1 MAQSNDS
8 YVWMFAKSVV
18 VFLVFAW
25 LSYTAPKVFDQFHL
39 SQLVKLVGGIPT
51 PLKNMS
57 LSVGM
62 IIPNIWKN
70 QIHVPNHQPEYIYR
84 QFPGVY
90 IYIFSIYGRM
100 KNVTNH
106 QPENEETRG
115 WLRGRTHVRPA
126 AIRQWRGHRIRYP
139 GTKQ

>member
-70 QIHVPNHQPEYIYR
+70 QIHVPNHQPVFVNR
-84 QFPGVY
+84 MRLPNGSNLTMLKDLKDL
-90 IYIFSIYGRM
+90 FS
-100 KNVTNH
+100 
-106 QPENEETRG
+106 
-115 WLRGRTHVRPA
+115 WLSQLWVQLYWSPF
-126 AIRQWRGHRIRYP
+126 GHI
-139 GTKQ
+139 

>member
-70 QIHVPNHQPEYIYR
+70 QIHVPNHQPDSTANI
-84 QFPGVY
+84 VST
-90 IYIFSIYGRM
+90 IF
-100 KNVTNH
+100 
-106 QPENEETRG
+106 
-115 WLRGRTHVRPA
+115 VRAMMPPIPA
-126 AIRQWRGHRIRYP
+126 RAL
-139 GTKQ
+139 

>member
-70 QIHVPNHQPEYIYR
+70 QIHVPNHQPEMMALFLIVSNQ
-84 QFPGVY
+84 QFLIEQLRAGGKAQIERNIESPCDG
-90 IYIFSIYGRM
+90 IF
-100 KNVTNH
+100 
-106 QPENEETRG
+106 
-115 WLRGRTHVRPA
+115 
-126 AIRQWRGHRIRYP
+126 
-139 GTKQ
+139 

>member
-70 QIHVPNHQPEYIYR
+70 QIHVPNHQPEYIY
-84 QFPGVY
+84 
-90 IYIFSIYGRM
+90 I
-100 KNVTNH
+100 
-106 QPENEETRG
+106 
-115 WLRGRTHVRPA
+115 
-126 AIRQWRGHRIRYP
+126 
-139 GTKQ
+139 

>member
-70 QIHVPNHQPEYIYR
+70 QIHVPNHQPEYIYIGNS
-84 QFPGVY
+84 QEY
-90 IYIFSIYGRM
+90 IYILNIW
-100 KNVTNH
+100 KNEKCYK
-106 QPENEETRG
+106 PPTR
-115 WLRGRTHVRPA
+115 
-126 AIRQWRGHRIRYP
+126 
-139 GTKQ
+139 K